1 MQVYWE
7 RKVITKIQRWH
18 KKWLKRKNKTY
29 HSRFRRQTM
38 RIQRRELWGLASKSQ
53 MTQPVRVSLINK
65 IISPK
70 VLLISWLQAHRPN
83 IPTINNRYKKALIIE
98 SANKSTC
105 YRVPQVMAAT
115 SITKII
121 ITRLQPKPHLY
132 RPQGARKRNEV
143 PGYSWTSI
151 ISKARL
157 SFTINTPQEAVLP
170 ARLVL
175 GAIAVENTK
184 I

>member
-1 MQVYWE
+1 MQTNNRE
-7 RKVITKIQRWH
+7 RKVITIIQRWH

-29 HSRFRRQTM
+29 RSRFRRQTM

-65 IISPK
+65 ISSPK

-83 IPTINNRYKKALIIE
+83 IPTINNHNKKAE

-105 YRVPQVMAAT
+105 YIVPQVMAAT
-115 SITKII
+115 SITKI

-132 RPQGARKRNEV
+132 RPQDARKRNEV
-143 PGYSWTSI
+143 PGSSWTSI
-151 ISKARL
+151 ISKARQ

-170 ARLVL
+170 ARLVS